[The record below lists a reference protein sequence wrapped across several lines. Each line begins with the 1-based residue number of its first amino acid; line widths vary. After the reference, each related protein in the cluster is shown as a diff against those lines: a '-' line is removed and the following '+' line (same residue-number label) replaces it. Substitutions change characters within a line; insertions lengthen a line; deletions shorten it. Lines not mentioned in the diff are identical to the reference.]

1 MRELDLVMQNSV
13 AISNKPVMLCR
24 EKYEFW
30 TCHISQGGGGEN
42 PLFFHPMVQNKKIF
56 THRMKLGFDISTMS
70 TDLLGIYGAGG
81 GEPKEYM
88 NFRGTMKFCL
98 SSDCDKCI

>member
-24 EKYEFW
+24 EKYKFW
-30 TCHISQGGGGEN
+30 TCHISQGVWGGN
-42 PLFFHPMVQNKKIF
+42 PLFFHQMVQNKKIF

-70 TDLLGIYGAGG
+70 TNLLGICR
-81 GEPKEYM
+81 GEKPKRVYELQR
-88 NFRGTMKFCL
+88 NHEVLPELRL
-98 SSDCDKCI
+98 